1 MTISEIYRSL
11 QNNNNTLDYSMIKK
25 FLEILAVF
33 VIIFTL
39 FFFTCLGCYLV
50 LVDSTSLAVQMVTV
64 STEEQSSETYHDS
77 LGQYQL
83 AGEDL
88 GADGSSTVW
97 YRHMDREDRFI
108 MYNKQGNIN

>member
-1 MTISEIYRSL
+1 
-11 QNNNNTLDYSMIKK
+11 MIKK
-25 FLEILAVF
+25 FSEILAVF
-33 VIIFTL
+33 VIIFTFL
-39 FFFTCLGCYLV
+39 FFTCLGCYLV
-50 LVDSTSLAVQMVTV
+50 LVDSTSLAVQTITV

-97 YRHMDREDRFI
+97 YHHMDREDRFI
-108 MYNKQGNIN
+108 IYNKLGNIN